1 MLWLHFFLQV
11 IYHALTSCHLLVTHG
26 TTFTA
31 NQAAEKQ
38 TSFYTWKKNEDWE
51 SLFAFLIRAV
61 TFLHRLW
68 AWSVQELL

>member
-1 MLWLHFFLQV
+1 MSFTAASHQGAIDMLWLHFSQV

-38 TSFYTWKKNEDWE
+38 TSFYT
-51 SLFAFLIRAV
+51 
-61 TFLHRLW
+61 
-68 AWSVQELL
+68 